1 MKAGCSKPAFYKVI
15 IMEFRNISCT
25 EFAEVLAS
33 KAPVPG
39 GGGASA
45 LVGAIGTALGGMVAS
60 LTIGKKKFVDVEE
73 ELKELQ
79 AKCLKIQSDLLEL
92 IDKDAEGFAPLA
104 EAYRLPTDTD
114 EQKAHKAEVLEIEGV
129 NACGVP
135 LAIMEK
141 CCEAIDAIEIFANK
155 GSKLAVSDAGVGA
168 LFCKAALEGASLNVF
183 INTKSLKNRKKAAEL
198 NNRANTMLSVY
209 GEKAKVIY
217 DTVKQSLI

>member
-1 MKAGCSKPAFYKVI
+1 
-15 IMEFRNISCT
+15 MEFRTISCT

-33 KAPVPG
+33 KEPVPG

-45 LVGAIGTALGGMVAS
+45 LVGAVGTALGGMVAS
-60 LTIGKKKFVDVEE
+60 LTIGKKKYADVEE

-79 AKCLKIQSDLLEL
+79 NKCNAIRGELLAL

-104 EAYRLPTDTD
+104 EAYRLPTETE
-114 EQKAHKAEVLEIEGV
+114 EQKASKAEVLEAEGV
-129 NACGVP
+129 KACSVP

-141 CCEAIDAIEIFANK
+141 CCEAIDAIEIFAQK

-183 INTKSLKNRKKAAEL
+183 INTKSLKNREKAAEL
-198 NNRANTMLSVY
+198 NNRANEMLAQY
-209 GEKAKVIY
+209 GKKAENIY
-217 DTVKQSLI
+217 CAVKQSLI